1 MNNLST
7 LWFDSSF
14 VTANIYKYLERQS
27 LQFNGNDH
35 SIAQAALSTIQF
47 MISLTYPAA
56 NISEDSGNQ
65 D

>member
-14 VTANIYKYLERQS
+14 VTANICKYLETQS

-35 SIAQAALSTIQF
+35 SIAQYDHNSIRDFFYL
-47 MISLTYPAA
+47 PC
-56 NISEDSGNQ
+56 G
-65 D
+65 